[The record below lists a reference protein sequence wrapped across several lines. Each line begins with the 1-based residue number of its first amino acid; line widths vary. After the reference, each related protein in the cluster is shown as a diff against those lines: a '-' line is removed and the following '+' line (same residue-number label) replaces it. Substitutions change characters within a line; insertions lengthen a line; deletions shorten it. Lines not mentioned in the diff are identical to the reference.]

1 LSDRAHT
8 ERRNS
13 IERRR
18 TESKL
23 VGCLPGEHLNF
34 YNVKYLVTLHVSS
47 MSVEVVKTF
56 QGHSKVCRGYLM
68 RYLTTHEISHEKLMR
83 YLTTHEISHEISH
96 QAGLIEDHS
105 IIMES
110 RALWLAGRE
119 KRN

>member
-1 LSDRAHT
+1 MSERAHT

-68 RYLTTHEISHEKLMR
+68 RYLTAGEISNEFLMSCLTAHETAHELLMR
-83 YLTTHEISHEISH
+83 YLTYLTRR
-96 QAGLIEDHS
+96 D
-105 IIMES
+105 
-110 RALWLAGRE
+110 
-119 KRN
+119 